1 MKLILF
7 YLLEHLNSM
16 VTEFVIMSNAFNI
29 VEEEKFKII
38 IQKGFPNRQCL
49 SRKTLMNKISTTAAD
64 LKAKLKAQLSSTEV
78 KYVCATADCWSVF
91 KRFVNNNYK
100 K

>member
-1 MKLILF
+1 MI
-7 YLLEHLNSM
+7 
-16 VTEFVIMSNAFNI
+16 TEFVIMGNHAFNI

-49 SRKTLMNKISTTAAD
+49 SRKTLMNKISTNAAD
-64 LKAKLKAQLSSTEV
+64 LKSKLKALLSSTEV

-91 KRFVNNNYK
+91 KGFVNNNC
-100 K
+100 

>member
-1 MKLILF
+1 MI
-7 YLLEHLNSM
+7 
-16 VTEFVIMSNAFNI
+16 TEFVIMCNHAFNI

-64 LKAKLKAQLSSTEV
+64 LKSKLKAQLSSTEI
-78 KYVCATADCWSVF
+78 KHVCATADCWSVF
-91 KRFVNNNYK
+91 KRFVNNNC
-100 K
+100 